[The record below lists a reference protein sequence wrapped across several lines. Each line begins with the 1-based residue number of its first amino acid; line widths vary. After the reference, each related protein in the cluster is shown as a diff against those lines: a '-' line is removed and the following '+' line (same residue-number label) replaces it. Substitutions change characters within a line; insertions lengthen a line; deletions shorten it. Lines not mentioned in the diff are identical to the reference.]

1 LLDRGAEIVQDR
13 TPTNDALGLASPHFT
28 AAAESPE
35 FAAWEEIDAGRYM
48 PRRVRGSYQ
57 GRALG

>member
-1 LLDRGAEIVQDR
+1 MSQEF
-13 TPTNDALGLASPHFT
+13 TPETLAGPESPHFSS
-28 AAAESPE
+28 AGDVAGL
-35 FAAWEEIDAGRYM
+35 AAWTEVEAGRYM

>member
-1 LLDRGAEIVQDR
+1 MSQDFDRKDLI
-13 TPTNDALGLASPHFT
+13 SP
-28 AAAESPE
+28 ESPQFSLDGDLAE
-35 FAAWEEIDAGRYM
+35 LAAWTEIDAGRYM

>member
-1 LLDRGAEIVQDR
+1 MEPRRLLSENGFVE
-13 TPTNDALGLASPHFT
+13 GPHFD
-28 AAAESPE
+28 AEPLADE
-35 FAAWEEIDAGRYM
+35 HAAWEEIDAGRFM